1 MTDKNNIPRVK
12 VFQQLKINVSNVM
25 YVYKK
30 RQRYGEQHMEET
42 NQWNNKA
49 MLKNTMN
56 AKRKN

>member
-30 RQRYGEQHMEET
+30 DRDTENNTWRKQINET
-42 NQWNNKA
+42 IKQCS
-49 MLKNTMN
+49 
-56 AKRKN
+56 RIR

>member
-30 RQRYGEQHMEET
+30 RQRYEEQHMEET

>member
-30 RQRYGEQHMEET
+30 KTEIRRTTHGG
-42 NQWNNKA
+42 NKS
-49 MLKNTMN
+49 MKQ
-56 AKRKN
+56 